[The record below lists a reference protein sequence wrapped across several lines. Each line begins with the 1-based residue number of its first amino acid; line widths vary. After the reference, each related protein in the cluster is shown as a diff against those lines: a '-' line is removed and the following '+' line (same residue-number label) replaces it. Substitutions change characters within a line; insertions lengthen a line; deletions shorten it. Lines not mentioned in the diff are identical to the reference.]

1 LYSNVIIVR
10 STNMQ
15 KLIVGSTKVTLSQ
28 RQKVKIIVLYLWRD

>member
-1 LYSNVIIVR
+1 
-10 STNMQ
+10 MQ